1 MSAQYESNMKR
12 LLEHEA
18 ACELRIKKAEEEAQ
32 TIKDQ
37 ASIKAKAEIDILREQ
52 RNKEF
57 DSKKVDHTT
66 EYADLKKTTEE
77 KIAVDADL
85 FAKNKDAVIDM
96 LVDRIMFVRHELPQN
111 VKRDYTVFKQQ

>member
-1 MSAQYESNMKR
+1 MTAQYESNMKR

-18 ACELRIKKAEEEAQ
+18 TCELRIKKAEEEAQ

-37 ASIKAKAEIDILREQ
+37 ASIKAKAEIDALREQ
-52 RNKEF
+52 KNKDF
-57 DSKKVDHTT
+57 DSKKVDHST
-66 EYADLKKTTEE
+66 EYGELKKTTEQ
-77 KIAVDADL
+77 KIAVDAEL
-85 FAKNKDAVIDM
+85 FAKNKDVVIDM